1 MKMLEHQKLML
12 KNIYQNR
19 NFFVKEIKKSFRLL
33 SKVELTELERWL
45 RIEFSQNYDKEV
57 QQLFLHAK

>member
-33 SKVELTELERWL
+33 SKVELKELERWL